1 MNIAVKSTR
10 IAYSLQQS
18 AVIDWTRD
26 GWGSALVRA
35 RAGTGKTFLLMACIP
50 HMRGSI
56 GVAAFNNKIAREIK
70 SKIDDKGY
78 NADVKTFHSYGFS
91 AWRRV
96 ANGVK
101 IEGKGSKNAGYYK
114 FDRIVKVLDV
124 PEIFQAFAKRA
135 MSYAKQS
142 GIGIFTEF
150 DDRDAWMNIV
160 DHHQLGDLFQGE
172 EDDDYDLF
180 IDQGIEWAEA
190 CLRESNNLSM
200 DVIDFDDMLYMPLL
214 KNARFWQYD
223 WLLVDEA
230 QDTNPVRREMA
241 RRLLRRGG
249 RAIFVGDDRQ
259 AIYGF
264 TGADNDALDIIK
276 KVFRTQE
283 FPLTVTFRCAKAV
296 VEQAKELVPDYEAA
310 PQNIEGE
317 VVSINEAE
325 FDYSVLQAGDAVI
338 CRNTKPLV
346 TTAFS
351 LIRSGIPCHVEGR
364 EIGAGLIALACR
376 WKSIKSLAK
385 LSERLQTYLERETEK
400 LRKQER
406 EVAIGIL
413 EDKVQTLQALI
424 GFVGID
430 KDISDLKARIEEMF
444 ADTPEGFPPNRVT
457 LLTAH
462 RSKGL
467 EYDNVYLLG
476 VNKYMP
482 SPFAKKPWQRQQEDN
497 LIYVAITRAIKKLT
511 FINVA

>member
-1 MNIAVKSTR
+1 
-10 IAYSLQQS
+10 
-18 AVIDWTRD
+18 
-26 GWGSALVRA
+26 
-35 RAGTGKTFLLMACIP
+35 
-50 HMRGSI
+50 
-56 GVAAFNNKIAREIK
+56 
-70 SKIDDKGY
+70 
-78 NADVKTFHSYGFS
+78 
-91 AWRRV
+91 
-96 ANGVK
+96 
-101 IEGKGSKNAGYYK
+101 
-114 FDRIVKVLDV
+114 
-124 PEIFQAFAKRA
+124 
-135 MSYAKQS
+135 
-142 GIGIFTEF
+142 
-150 DDRDAWMNIV
+150 
-160 DHHQLGDLFQGE
+160 
-172 EDDDYDLF
+172 
-180 IDQGIEWAEA
+180 
-190 CLRESNNLSM
+190 
-200 DVIDFDDMLYMPLL
+200 
-214 KNARFWQYD
+214 
-223 WLLVDEA
+223 
-230 QDTNPVRREMA
+230 
-241 RRLLRRGG
+241 
-249 RAIFVGDDRQ
+249 
-259 AIYGF
+259 
-264 TGADNDALDIIK
+264 
-276 KVFRTQE
+276 
-283 FPLTVTFRCAKAV
+283 VTFRCAKAV